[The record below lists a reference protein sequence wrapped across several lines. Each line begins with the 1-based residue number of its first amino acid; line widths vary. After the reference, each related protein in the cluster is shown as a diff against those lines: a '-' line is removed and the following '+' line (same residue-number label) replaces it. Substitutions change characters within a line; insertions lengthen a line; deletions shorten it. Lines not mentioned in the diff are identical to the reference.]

1 MMQPQ
6 TVTFREVCLLIGD
19 RTRKSKEV
27 ALDAP
32 GAGKRIGIFRLG
44 GRIWREK

>member
-6 TVTFREVCLLIGD
+6 TVTLREVCLLIGD
-19 RTRKSKEV
+19 GTKKSKEV

-32 GAGKRIGIFRLG
+32 GAGKMIGIFRLG